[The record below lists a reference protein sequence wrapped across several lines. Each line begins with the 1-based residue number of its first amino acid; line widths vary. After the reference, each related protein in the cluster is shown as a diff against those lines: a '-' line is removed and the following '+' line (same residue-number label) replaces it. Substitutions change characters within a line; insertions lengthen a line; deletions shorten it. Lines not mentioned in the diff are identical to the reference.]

1 MVRKPIELLQSPESR
16 AQLAALTERVSN
28 LIDTVKEGN
37 KKSDDHRDRLTNVLD
52 AIGEAMRALTNR
64 FESLQPLVTETAE
77 LVEKIEPIVTS
88 TAAKV
93 ADMQEPIEDYK
104 QKRAEAKGRAKLG
117 HALHVLWLTIAGAVV
132 ALFTWLVSGGKPHP

>member
-1 MVRKPIELLQSPESR
+1 MARRPIELAQSPESR
-16 AQLAALTERVSN
+16 AQLAAITERVSN

-77 LVEKIEPIVTS
+77 LVEKIEPIVAS

-93 ADMQEPIEDYK
+93 AEMQEPIEDYK
-104 QKRAEAKGRAKLG
+104 QKRAEAKGRA
-117 HALHVLWLTIAGAVV
+117 
-132 ALFTWLVSGGKPHP
+132 